1 MAKLTVAEIKRWM
14 DAQIGSNAIQNMI
27 LEEGKVEISNIAA
40 VNTVHMRTTAVR
52 LIAERLDIE
61 LGHSIRKDIDYPH
74 MVYFTYNDTKFF
86 GLESEEEYQEN
97 GAVE

>member
-1 MAKLTVAEIKRWM
+1 MARLTVEEIKRWL
-14 DAQIGSNAIQNMI
+14 DAQIGSNAIQNMV
-27 LEEGKVEISNIAA
+27 LEEGKVKISNISA
-40 VNTVHMRTTAVR
+40 VNTVHMRPTVVR

-74 MVYFTYNDTKFF
+74 TIYFTYNDTKFF
-86 GLESEEEYQEN
+86 GLESEEEYQKN